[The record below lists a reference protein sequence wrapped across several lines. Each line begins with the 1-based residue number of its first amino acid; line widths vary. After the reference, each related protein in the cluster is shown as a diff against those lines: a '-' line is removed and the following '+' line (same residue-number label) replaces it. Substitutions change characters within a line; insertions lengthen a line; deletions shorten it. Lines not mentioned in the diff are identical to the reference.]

1 MNQKNICYFSWEI
14 SFFHLLTHHFYC
26 FTCLFRHSR
35 NPTER
40 NEEEKNILLIS
51 QQKIFSLSNSIVI
64 VLVNSILSPKKIKP
78 GEELEKNEQITVG
91 NFPNKQSDFIF
102 SLNVLS
108 RYAVFLC
115 TIHTAFLSWVWSII
129 NL

>member
-1 MNQKNICYFSWEI
+1 MRNKLFSLAYT
-14 SFFHLLTHHFYC
+14 SFLLLHL
-26 FTCLFRHSR
+26 LFRHSR
-35 NPTER
+35 NPTEK
-40 NEEEKNILLIS
+40 NEEKKDIVDITAE
-51 QQKIFSLSNSIVI
+51 KIFSLSNSIVI

-115 TIHTAFLSWVWSII
+115 TIHTAFLS
-129 NL
+129 